1 MPTYVTTFETL
12 IGPLTAAVNEDGALL
27 ALYFGSEID
36 SRDAPGEQIDDAER
50 CVHVVN
56 QLKEYFAG
64 QRRVFDLKLAARG
77 TEFQRS
83 VWNALTEIPYGQSI
97 SYGELA
103 ARLGNPGAVR
113 AVGQANGANPI
124 AIIVPC
130 HRVIG
135 ANGKLTGYAGGL
147 AHKHHLLAHEAM
159 TLMAG

>member
-1 MPTYVTTFETL
+1 MPTYITTFETQ
-12 IGPLTAAVNEDGALL
+12 IGPLTAAVNEEGALL
-27 ALYFGSEID
+27 ALHFGSEID
-36 SRDAPGEQIDDAER
+36 SRDTPGEQIEDAGR
-50 CVHVVN
+50 CGHVVN

-64 QRRVFDLKLAARG
+64 ERREFDLKLAARG

-83 VWNALTEIPYGQSI
+83 VWNALAQIPYGQSI

-103 ARLGNPGAVR
+103 ARLGSPGAVR

-124 AIIVPC
+124 AIVVPC